1 MSLVENK
8 KILLV
13 DDDHESLKM
22 MKAALDWEGYVVDMA
37 ESGKVAIDKI
47 SADKCPHLILLDIN
61 MPGLDGLETLQLLR
75 SNTEHISIIFV
86 SADSDTDAVIRG
98 LDAGADDYICKP
110 FNPMELLARVKAQ
123 LRVKTLYDELQQANL
138 KLKHLAETDDLTGL
152 FNMRFLYDK
161 LNHEI
166 ERINRYGGYV
176 SAVMMDLDNFK
187 KVNDGHDHLFGSY
200 VLSEVGKILRR
211 NTRQVDFAA
220 RYGGDE
226 FLVVL
231 AETDWKGAMVF
242 SERIRRTIKKALFS
256 NDNYEIQLT
265 MSLGVSTVASGQQVT
280 AQQLIR
286 FADFALY
293 EAKKAGKN
301 CTKYR
306 EIGEDDLLAIKSS
319 GTNIELKG
327 PPIEAP

>member
-13 DDDHESLKM
+13 DDDRESLKM
-22 MKAALDWEGYVVDMA
+22 MRAALDWEGYVVDIA
-37 ESGKVAIDKI
+37 ESGKMAIDKI
-47 SADKCPHLILLDIN
+47 SADTCPHLILLDIN

-75 SNTEHISIIFV
+75 SNAEHISIIFV

-123 LRVKTLYDELQQANL
+123 LRVKTLYDELQEANL

-200 VLSEVGKILRR
+200 VLSEVGKILRK

-226 FLVVL
+226 FLLVL

-256 NDNYEIQLT
+256 NDNYEVQLT
-265 MSLGVSTVASGQQVT
+265 MSLGVSTVTSGQQVT
-280 AQQLIR
+280 ARQLIR

-301 CTKYR
+301 CIKYR
-306 EIGEDDLLAIKSS
+306 KIREDDLLSIKSS
-319 GTNIELKG
+319 ATNIELKG
-327 PPIEAP
+327 PPVEAP